1 MFMVFNPEIIIGGP
15 LPIVLWNGALALAGT
30 VAFVAVLEGFFQTR
44 MHLVLRVLLCLG
56 GIGCL
61 SPYPAAEIA
70 GFFGCVAILGH
81 NAWLAWRN
89 DRTNPQ
95 PA

>member
-15 LPIVLWNGALALAGT
+15 LPTVVWNGALALVGT

-44 MHLVLRVLLCLG
+44 MHLILRVLLCLG

-70 GFFGCVAILGH
+70 GFLGCIAILGH
-81 NAWLAWRN
+81 NTWLAWRN
-89 DRTNPQ
+89 DRTKPQ